1 MSEVQEAPKRNT
13 SSAMIAVL
21 VLLVVGLGVMIFLWS
36 SKNSALNDCNTHVEN
51 LQKDSIAMNDMM
63 KPFLGD
69 DVSND
74 LMKDFEN
81 MMETYDA
88 LIKKDA
94 TQSDSLNKQKEKI
107 QTLMSELETAKKGG
121 KVNASLIAKLKRENE
136 TLRQIMIGYVKQI
149 DELNTLNLQLESE
162 LDETTNE
169 LTSTQTERDTY
180 KTQSEVSEAKVK
192 AGSKLKAYGF
202 TSEGLRMKINNTP
215 EPTTKARNCVQVR
228 SSFTIGENE
237 IAEAGP
243 KTVYLQITDPDG
255 KVLQGRSGNTVQ
267 TESGTVAYSDKKE
280 ITYNNKSVD
289 LSIYYDF
296 NGAEPVKGAYKV
308 KVFCDGQLIGTDGF
322 SLK

>member
-21 VLLVVGLGVMIFLWS
+21 VLLVVGLGIFIFLWS
-36 SKNSALNDCNTHVEN
+36 SKNSALNDCNAHVEN
-51 LQKDSIAMNDMM
+51 LQKDSIAMNEMM

-94 TQSDSLNKQKEKI
+94 TQSDSLNVQKEKI
-107 QTLMSELETAKKGG
+107 QNLMSELETAKKGG